1 MQSSRGDLGSREFQP
16 IAHRART
23 VDIAFGRTTLAL
35 IDSNP
40 VPSDSREVTLLSWE
54 QILSNVLHRIR
65 LDSVR
70 RKILVFSLVATLIP
84 SVTIGVL
91 FYVYANRFLTD
102 KVADQLRDVT
112 AQNVREIDLWLKER
126 LYEVRVFSSSY
137 EVSEN
142 LDTIT
147 RAGIAP
153 GVKAP
158 ALRRLSDYLVSVR
171 GKFGDYEELAVVNST
186 TQTIAT
192 SAKQLSTLSFPPDWQ
207 LRARADTPIMGQAYR
222 DPGLDKMVMLLAV
235 PIRAQDGR
243 LLGLLAVKLNFR
255 SVEEILARSTLASTG
270 RTYLIAQDGAV
281 IAGSH
286 RTASGIV
293 DVKQLFATGNEPETD
308 PSLLEYL
315 GADDK
320 PVVGVS
326 RRLSQLDWAVLAE
339 IGKEEVYAQTVRIRG
354 LTVAIGVALLL
365 AIGLAA
371 YILGLTIVR
380 PLNRLTDGAAKV
392 AGGDLGV
399 KLPVISRG
407 EVGYLTQAF
416 NEMVER
422 LRQDQE
428 QLAAVNK
435 QLTDR
440 NQELQALSITD
451 GLTGLYNRKHFLEV
465 LGGQI
470 SRATRGRLQFSL
482 AMIDADHFKEYNDTL
497 GHQAGD
503 VILKTIGTILQESL
517 RSMDYAFRYGGDEL
531 IVLLPDVTIGGAVE
545 VAERIRAKMAEAK
558 LGGETNLAAV
568 TVSIGVASFPEHGE
582 TPETII
588 ASADGALY
596 DAKRNGRNRVVV
608 AGSSRHPDLGI
619 AS

>member
-1 MQSSRGDLGSREFQP
+1 
-16 IAHRART
+16 
-23 VDIAFGRTTLAL
+23 
-35 IDSNP
+35 
-40 VPSDSREVTLLSWE
+40 
-54 QILSNVLHRIR
+54 
-65 LDSVR
+65 
-70 RKILVFSLVATLIP
+70 
-84 SVTIGVL
+84 
-91 FYVYANRFLTD
+91 
-102 KVADQLRDVT
+102 
-112 AQNVREIDLWLKER
+112 
-126 LYEVRVFSSSY
+126 
-137 EVSEN
+137 
-142 LDTIT
+142 
-147 RAGIAP
+147 
-153 GVKAP
+153 
-158 ALRRLSDYLVSVR
+158 
-171 GKFGDYEELAVVNST
+171 
-186 TQTIAT
+186 
-192 SAKQLSTLSFPPDWQ
+192 
-207 LRARADTPIMGQAYR
+207 
-222 DPGLDKMVMLLAV
+222 
-235 PIRAQDGR
+235 
-243 LLGLLAVKLNFR
+243 
-255 SVEEILARSTLASTG
+255 
-270 RTYLIAQDGAV
+270 
-281 IAGSH
+281 
-286 RTASGIV
+286 
-293 DVKQLFATGNEPETD
+293 
-308 PSLLEYL
+308 
-315 GADDK
+315 
-320 PVVGVS
+320 
-326 RRLSQLDWAVLAE
+326 
-339 IGKEEVYAQTVRIRG
+339 
-354 LTVAIGVALLL
+354 
-365 AIGLAA
+365 
-371 YILGLTIVR
+371 
-380 PLNRLTDGAAKV
+380 
-392 AGGDLGV
+392 
-399 KLPVISRG
+399 
-407 EVGYLTQAF
+407 
-416 NEMVER
+416 MVER

-558 LGGETNLAAV
+558 LGGEMNLAAV